1 MSSLQ
6 RACCVTTA
14 RQFCLNKTRSEAA
27 HDPVSVKKT
36 APMNRT
42 FAGMLMGWASL
53 LIGTASLQSQQSS
66 AGPARV
72 IIVFDASG
80 SMYGQVAG
88 GVKIDV
94 AKKVVSD
101 IVGTIDPAMELGLIA
116 YGHRKKG
123 DCDDIELLV
132 PPQAGSSAA
141 ILKAVAGLQPKGKT
155 PLTAAVMQA
164 AQYLKFQE
172 SKASVILVSDGVETC
187 DKDPC
192 MVATELESL
201 GIDFT
206 CHVIGFDLKAGES
219 SGLECLAKKTGG
231 MYLAAQDAS
240 SLKSSLEMAMKQ
252 VAKPATTLVVE
263 ARKSSGGPILEGVAF
278 QIFADGAAENA
289 IASGSGG
296 RWSSELPKAGKYTIS
311 AKLGAKSIELE
322 ATLKDGETVTKEVV
336 FAETGLKA
344 SAHAVENGPAFE
356 KDVYW
361 QVLSMKADE
370 EGKREQLAFSYEARP
385 FLQMAPGKYLLQAI
399 RGDASGTVEIEV
411 KEGAPLNAKVILGSG
426 NLKLSAASAE
436 GQEPFAK
443 DVAWDILSPADAEGQ
458 RKKVSFSYEAK
469 PTITLPS
476 GKWLVT
482 VAHGDARGQKEVEV
496 KAGETQDI
504 VVILGSGRAKL
515 SVVME
520 EGGTPVA
527 KDVAW
532 DILGEADA
540 EGNRKKVAFSYE
552 AQPTLSLAAGKY
564 LVQAQVGNATGSTTI
579 DIEAGKTLER
589 TLVLGAGRLKLS
601 ASAAE
606 GQAPIA
612 ADLSWEILGPPD
624 AEGNRKNLAY
634 SYEAQPTLNLPAG
647 KYVAEIK
654 WGNATVRKDVEV
666 AAGKLTEVP
675 VVLNAGTLSVTGHM
689 AEGAEPA
696 PTDIAWEI
704 LTEPDAE
711 GNRKSMGYSYDAQ
724 PKFRLEAGKY
734 LISLKRGAAAV
745 IHEVEVPAG
754 KLTSQKVVIN
764 AGMLKLSSSTPG
776 GWEILGPQDA
786 EGNRKSLSY
795 SYEAS
800 FKVAVPAG
808 KVLVVRKENDKK
820 AEKEIEIKANTLSE
834 LTLDAK

>member
-1 MSSLQ
+1 
-6 RACCVTTA
+6 
-14 RQFCLNKTRSEAA
+14 
-27 HDPVSVKKT
+27 
-36 APMNRT
+36 MNRT
-42 FAGMLMGWASL
+42 LAGMLMGWASL
-53 LIGTASLQSQQSS
+53 LIGTASLQAQQPA

-94 AKKVVSD
+94 AKKAVSD

-123 DCDDIELLV
+123 DCEDIELLV
-132 PPQAGSSAA
+132 PPQAGSAPA
-141 ILKAVAGLQPKGKT
+141 ILKAVAGLEPKGKT

-187 DKDPC
+187 GKDPC

-206 CHVIGFDLKAGES
+206 CHVIGFDLRAGES

-231 MYLAAQDAS
+231 MYLAAQDANT
-240 SLKSSLEMAMKQ
+240 LKTSLEMAMLQ
-252 VAKPATTLVVE
+252 VAKPVTTLVVE
-263 ARKSSGGPILEGVAF
+263 ARKSSGGPMLEGVAF
-278 QIFADGAAENA
+278 QIFAEGAAENA
-289 IASGSGG
+289 LASGSGG
-296 RWSSELPKAGKYTIS
+296 RWSSELPKAGKYTIT
-311 AKLGAKSIELE
+311 ARLGAKSIELE

-344 SAHAVENGPAFE
+344 TAHAVENGPAFE
-356 KDVYW
+356 KDVFW
-361 QVLSMKADE
+361 ELLSINADA
-370 EGKREQLAFSYEARP
+370 EGKREQLAFSYEAKP
-385 FLQMAPGKYLLQAI
+385 FLQTVPGRYLLQAT
-399 RGDASGTVEIEV
+399 RGDATASMEVEV
-411 KEGAPLNAKVILGSG
+411 REGAPLNAKVILGSG

-436 GQEPFAK
+436 GQEPFSK
-443 DVAWDILSPADAEGQ
+443 DLAWEVLSPADAEGQ
-458 RKKVSFSYEAK
+458 RKNVAFSYEAR
-469 PTITLPS
+469 PAITLPS
-476 GKWLVT
+476 GRWLVT
-482 VAHGDARGQKEVEV
+482 VAHGDARGQKEVEI

-504 VVILGSGRAKL
+504 VVVLGSGRAKL
-515 SVVME
+515 AVVME

-532 DILGEADA
+532 EILGEADA
-540 EGNRKKVAFSYE
+540 EGNRKKIAYSYE

-601 ASAAE
+601 ASAIE

-624 AEGNRKNLAY
+624 AEGNLKSMAY

-654 WGNATVRKDVEV
+654 WGSATVRKDVEV

-675 VVLNAGTLSVTGHM
+675 LVLNAGTLTVTAHM

-696 PTDIAWEI
+696 PTDVAWEI
-704 LTEPDAE
+704 LTEPNAE
-711 GNRKSMGYSYDAQ
+711 GDRKNVDYSYDPQ
-724 PKFRLEAGKY
+724 PKFRVAAGKY

-745 IHEVEVPAG
+745 TQEVEVPAG

-786 EGNRKSLSY
+786 EGNRKHLFHSY
-795 SYEAS
+795 DAS
-800 FKVAVPAG
+800 VKVAVPAG
-808 KVLVVRKENDKK
+808 KVLIVRKENDKK
-820 AEKEIEIKANTLSE
+820 AEQEVEVKANTLSE

>member
-1 MSSLQ
+1 
-6 RACCVTTA
+6 
-14 RQFCLNKTRSEAA
+14 
-27 HDPVSVKKT
+27 
-36 APMNRT
+36 
-42 FAGMLMGWASL
+42 MLMGWASL
-53 LIGTASLQSQQSS
+53 LIGTASLQAQQPAAAS
-66 AGPARV
+66 GPARV

-88 GVKIDV
+88 GVKIDI

-123 DCDDIELLV
+123 DCEDIELLV
-132 PPQAGSSAA
+132 PPQAGSAPA
-141 ILKAVAGLQPKGKT
+141 ILKAVAGLEPKGKT

-164 AQYLKFQE
+164 AQYLKYQE

-192 MVATELESL
+192 MMATELESL

-231 MYLAAQDAS
+231 MYLAAQDAG
-240 SLKSSLEMAMKQ
+240 SLKTSLETAMKQ
-252 VAKPATTLVVE
+252 VAKPVTTLVVE
-263 ARKSSGGPILEGVAF
+263 ARKSSGGPLLDGVAF
-278 QIFADGAAENA
+278 QIFAEGSGENA
-289 IASGSGG
+289 LASGSGG
-296 RWSSELPKAGKYTIS
+296 RWGAELPKAGKYTIN
-311 AKLGAKSIELE
+311 AKFGGKSIELE
-322 ATLKDGETVTKEVV
+322 ATLKEGETVTKEVV

-344 SAHAVENGPAFE
+344 SAHAVEGGPAFE

-361 QVLSMKADE
+361 EVLSTAADA
-370 EGKREQLAFSYEARP
+370 EGNHEQLAFSYEAKP
-385 FLQMAPGKYLLQAI
+385 FLKLAAGKYLLKAK
-399 RGDASGTVEIEV
+399 RGDATASMEIEV
-411 KEGAPLNAKVILGSG
+411 KEGAPQDFKVILGSG

-436 GQEPFAK
+436 GQEPFTK

-458 RKKVSFSYEAK
+458 RKKVSFSYDAK

-476 GKWLVT
+476 GEWLIT

-515 SVVME
+515 AVVME

-540 EGNRKKVAFSYE
+540 DGNRKKVAFSYD

-564 LVQAQVGNATGSTTI
+564 LVQVQVGNATGSTTI
-579 DIEAGKTLER
+579 DIEAGKTVER
-589 TLVLGAGRLKLS
+589 TLVLGAGRIKLS

-606 GQAPIA
+606 GGTPIA
-612 ADLSWEILGPPD
+612 SELSWEILGQPD
-624 AEGNRKNLAY
+624 AEGNRQKMAY
-634 SYEAQPTLNLPAG
+634 SYDAQPTLNLPAG
-647 KYVAEIK
+647 KYVAEVK
-654 WGNATVRKDVEV
+654 WGNATMRKDVEV
-666 AAGKLTEVP
+666 AAGKLVEVP
-675 VVLNAGTLSVTGHM
+675 VVLNAGTLAVTAHM
-689 AEGAEPA
+689 SEGAEPA
-696 PTDIAWEI
+696 PTDLSWEI
-704 LTEPDAE
+704 LAEPNAE
-711 GNRKSMGYSYDAQ
+711 GERKNMGYSYDAQ
-724 PKFRLEAGKY
+724 PKFRVPEGKY
-734 LISLKRGAAAV
+734 LISLKRGGTAV
-745 IHEVEVPAG
+745 TQEVDVPAG
-754 KLTSQKVVIN
+754 KLTSQKVILN
-764 AGMLKLSSSTPG
+764 AGMLKLSSGTSG
-776 GWEILGPQDA
+776 GWEIFGPQDA
-786 EGNRKSLSY
+786 EGNRKQFFY
-795 SYEAS
+795 SYDAEV
-800 FKVAVPAG
+800 KVAVPAG

-820 AEKEIEIKANTLSE
+820 AEKELEVKANTLSE